1 MEGGMNDEEKYIADQ
16 IGNVK
21 FRGMQGRGG
30 EGRNICGYVAGKMME
45 LDVL

>member
-21 FRGMQGRGG
+21 FRGMQGRGRGG
-30 EGRNICGYVAGKMME
+30 EEYMWMWVWV
-45 LDVL
+45 DVLLGK